1 MSSSTEASEPRV
13 SVVVPCYLTGLRVSE
28 VVAELDRAFVEI
40 GGEWEAVLVD
50 DASPDDQTWPTIIQ
64 EVSRNRRVVGIQ
76 LMSRSGQFAAT
87 LCGLSAAR
95 GEVIVTMDDDLSHRP
110 DQIHFLLNSLADAP
124 ELDAVIAT
132 YNQGHRKKHRR
143 MGSWIYGWL
152 LRRVFGLSSDLV
164 LTGFRA
170 LRRPLVKALLLHG
183 TRRPQFGALLLQTTK
198 RIKNVGVAS
207 QTSHEVP
214 SRYGLRS
221 LVGYSLF
228 NVIEAGTRP
237 MRILTFIGVL
247 AAAASVVLGS
257 VFFVL
262 WALGKSGVPGFTST
276 LLLINFFGGL
286 TMASVGLLAEYVGRI
301 MEEVRGAPVYIERQR
316 VNSSSD

>member
-1 MSSSTEASEPRV
+1 MSSSTSASEPRV
-13 SVVVPCYLTGLRVSE
+13 SVVVPCYLTGPRVSE
-28 VVAELDRAFVEI
+28 VVAELDRAFAEI
-40 GGEWEAVLVD
+40 SGEWEAVLVD
-50 DASPDDQTWPTIIQ
+50 DASPDDQTWPTITR
-64 EVSRNRRVVGIQ
+64 EVSGNRRVVGIQ

-95 GEVIVTMDDDLSHRP
+95 GEIVVTMDDDLSHRP
-110 DQIHFLLNSLADAP
+110 DQIHLLINSLADAP
-124 ELDAVIAT
+124 ELDAVIGT
-132 YNQGHRKKHRR
+132 YHQGHRKIHRR
-143 MGSWIYGWL
+143 MGSWIYRWL
-152 LRRVFGLSSDLV
+152 LRRSFGLPEDLV

-170 LRRPLVKALLLHG
+170 LRRPLVTALLSHG

-198 RIKNVGVAS
+198 RIKNVGVVS
-207 QTSHEVP
+207 QTNHEVP

-228 NVIEAGTRP
+228 NIIEAGIRP
-237 MRILTFIGVL
+237 MRILTLVGVL
-247 AAAASVVLGS
+247 TATVSVVIGS
-257 VFFVL
+257 VFFAL
-262 WALGKSGVPGFTST
+262 WALGESGVPGFTST

-316 VNSSSD
+316 VNPSSN